1 MMEGVVRKISGC
13 CRAEICGAF
22 PENAVNACAA
32 NGVML
37 YQTRRIDDYTLSV
50 WVSEKEYRKLDN
62 IAEKNMCTVEKHE
75 TVGGSNLLVF
85 AKKHIAVIMGLA
97 FALALLCLSS
107 LFIWDID
114 VYGCVELSEGEVLR
128 ALSEC
133 GVDCGTYWPS
143 ISTELVRASMLTR
156 LPELAWMTVNVS
168 SSRAVVLV
176 SERLEKPEI
185 YVESL
190 GADLVARREGI
201 VRHVSVKNGA
211 PTVGIGQSV
220 TAGELLITGGM
231 ESATQGVRVV
241 RAQGEVI
248 ADTWHELTAV
258 SPIEREK
265 KISHGLKYARYALK
279 LGKNRINFYFNG
291 GNTVDEC
298 DKIVH
303 NYKIGVGRLF
313 AMPITFI
320 VEEFI
325 PYNTTPEAVC
335 NYEAMGERLQSS
347 LENCVKGDILSC
359 SLTHGESN
367 GVAVVTLRAA
377 CRENIAQ
384 LIEYA

>member
-231 ESATQGVRVV
+231 ESAT
-241 RAQGEVI
+241 
-248 ADTWHELTAV
+248 
-258 SPIEREK
+258 
-265 KISHGLKYARYALK
+265 
-279 LGKNRINFYFNG
+279 
-291 GNTVDEC
+291 
-298 DKIVH
+298 
-303 NYKIGVGRLF
+303 
-313 AMPITFI
+313 
-320 VEEFI
+320 
-325 PYNTTPEAVC
+325 
-335 NYEAMGERLQSS
+335 
-347 LENCVKGDILSC
+347 
-359 SLTHGESN
+359 
-367 GVAVVTLRAA
+367 
-377 CRENIAQ
+377 
-384 LIEYA
+384 